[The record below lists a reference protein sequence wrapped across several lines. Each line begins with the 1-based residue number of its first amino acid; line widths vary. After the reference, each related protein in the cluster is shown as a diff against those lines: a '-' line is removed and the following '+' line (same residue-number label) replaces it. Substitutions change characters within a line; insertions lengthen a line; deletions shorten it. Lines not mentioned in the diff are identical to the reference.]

1 VEKEVERLL
10 EVDATAEDVRYGNT
24 PFALLQLTIKLLY
37 CITQNKTLP
46 LYYRNE

>member
-24 PFALLQLTIKLLY
+24 PFALLQLIVKLLD
-37 CITQNKTLP
+37 CIAQHNIASL
-46 LYYRNE
+46 L